1 MIIFIEIYVILC
13 ATPNQPR
20 SSDTHIV
27 CDYVREY
34 VRAQHL
40 VEQKNVTVP

>member
-13 ATPNQPR
+13 AIPNQ
-20 SSDTHIV
+20 HIVCV